1 MSTSDKS
8 NAIDEAIALVSRA
21 ERDAADAVKAINA
34 DIRAATRD
42 ALPALLEARRES
54 EAEQAE
60 HAAALEALKQ
70 RRASLA
76 EPVPA

>member
-8 NAIDEAIALVSRA
+8 KAIDEAIALVSRA
-21 ERDAADAVKAINA
+21 ERDAVAAVKAINV
-34 DIRAATRD
+34 DIRLATRG
-42 ALPALLEARRES
+42 ALPALLEARREA
-54 EAEQAE
+54 EAERAE

-76 EPVPA
+76 EPIPA